1 VGRIGRR
8 GRRHAP
14 TYAPTHAGVSTLD
27 VGLLLCNNI
36 GLVSAVVVRF
46 MARPTT
52 VIDL

>member
-1 VGRIGRR
+1 MSARVGR
-8 GRRHAP
+8 
-14 TYAPTHAGVSTLD
+14 YALD
-27 VGLLLCNNI
+27 AGLLLCNNI